1 MSSGPAGRTNAKTAA
16 VAARNPRQ
24 PFVTVAQQESERE
37 RERAGE
43 KVMKREED
51 QEMGEERVGGGE
63 EAGGKC
69 PHSAAFRVRDVK

>member
-1 MSSGPAGRTNAKTAA
+1 MQ
-16 VAARNPRQ
+16 RQ
-24 PFVTVAQQESERE
+24 RQSRHVTRGNLLSQWHNRRARE